1 MFAGCR
7 EGIEGI
13 KGVIFDCYQT
23 LIDIETDEN
32 DLYTNEVVSKWLR
45 YQGVKIDPE
54 ELRLEYHRRAKEKM
68 EASHEKYSEIKVE
81 DVFAGI
87 CDEYS
92 LWPID
97 EERVAID
104 AARVFRSAS
113 IRRFEVFPQSVKL
126 LEMYQDLPLCVV
138 SNAQRVFSEL
148 ELKYLELY
156 HYFDFVIFSSD
167 YGFKKPDERLFLTA
181 LKRLKLEPGKI
192 LAIGDSEEN
201 DLAPPQEL
209 GMKTMHINEAWKLI
223 SQRKRL

>member
-1 MFAGCR
+1 MFEGSR

-23 LIDIETDEN
+23 LINIETDED

-45 YQGVKIDPE
+45 YQGVKIGPE
-54 ELRLEYHRRAKEKM
+54 ELREEYRRRAKERM
-68 EASHEKYSEIKVE
+68 EASHEKYPEIEVE
-81 DVFAGI
+81 DVFAEI

-97 EERVAID
+97 EERVAIE

-113 IRRFEVFPQSVKL
+113 IREFDVFPQSVKL
-126 LEMYQDLPLCVV
+126 LEMCKHLSLCVV

-148 ELKYLELY
+148 EIKYLQIY
-156 HYFDFVIFSSD
+156 HYFDFVMFSSD
-167 YGFKKPDERLFLTA
+167 YGFKKPDDRLFYTA

-201 DLAPPQEL
+201 DLIPPREM
-209 GMKTMHINEAWKLI
+209 GMKTMHINQAW
-223 SQRKRL
+223 RLVSNK